1 MFTVAEEAAA
11 PVVIVVEDMVAETKV
26 GGEVP
31 TVTLGELS
39 WKKIFP
45 KEVEVNGKAGEMV
58 VHMVVHHLVL
68 LVLVVV
74 SWVW

>member
-1 MFTVAEEAAA
+1 M
-11 PVVIVVEDMVAETKV
+11 EDMVAETKV

-31 TVTLGELS
+31 TVIVGELS

-45 KEVEVNGKAGEMV
+45 KEVEVNGKAGEME

-68 LVLVVV
+68 LVVV